1 MVFVVVAE
9 QLDFGLVLFGGVE
22 PFEVLLLF
30 VKLDIIFELDAC
42 IGMVGSH
49 ILLNGL
55 TLFEVVVGRRS
66 PRIRKN

>member
-49 ILLNGL
+49 ILVDGL
-55 TLFEVVVGRRS
+55 TQFAVVRAGR
-66 PRIRKN
+66 PDRIG